1 MIYDQNSSVSGSN
14 NFKHN
19 YYKPID
25 KNEPLTRFLYTKK
38 SERLKKIVEKIDISD
53 SKYDFNDTIYVVKD
67 RKYFQRIDLISYEV
81 YGDPSLWW
89 IIAKRNKIKNPY
101 GDITLGMELK
111 IPDLTKLKNI
121 LGY

>member
-1 MIYDQNSSVSGSN
+1 MIYDQNSSVSN
-14 NFKHN
+14 VENFKHN
-19 YYKPID
+19 YFKPVNL
-25 KNEPLTRFLYTKK
+25 KEPLNRFLYTKK
-38 SERLKKIVEKIDISD
+38 TDRLKKTTEKIDISD
-53 SKYDFNDTIYVVKD
+53 EKYDLNDTIYVVKD
-67 RKYFQRIDLISYEV
+67 DKYFQRIDLISYEV

-111 IPDLTKLKNI
+111 IPDLNKLKNL